1 MRALHSILTDVGN
14 VRERNEDHAGGD
26 PERGLFLLADGMGGH
41 PAGHLA
47 SQVAIQTAMA
57 FLTEKRVP
65 GRARGRGEKLGQA
78 ILAANHQIL
87 QLGVEHQEVQGM
99 GTTLVGMWLGKSKAH
114 FAHVG
119 DSRAYLYR
127 EEEAHILTRDHTVLR
142 ELVDRGELSPDAPE
156 AAQIGHILTQAV
168 GLEEDIA
175 PDIVT
180 LETQKN
186 DVFLL
191 CSDGLSDLL
200 KPPRIAAILN
210 GVDKNNLDD
219 RAQKL
224 VQAALEAGGHDN
236 ITVVLARTA

>member
-1 MRALHSILTDVGN
+1 MRAKHAILTDVGN

-47 SQVAIQTAMA
+47 SQIAIQTAMA

-65 GRARGRGEKLGQA
+65 GRARGRGEKLGQS
-78 ILAANHQIL
+78 ILAANHAIL
-87 QLGVEHQEVQGM
+87 HLGEQHEEVQGM
-99 GTTLVGMWLGKSKAH
+99 GTTLIGMWLGKSKAH

-127 EEEAHILTRDHTVLR
+127 EGEAHILTRDHTVLR
-142 ELVDRGELSPDAPE
+142 ELIDRGELSADAPE

-168 GLEEDIA
+168 GLEEQVA
-175 PDIVT
+175 PDIIT
-180 LETQKN
+180 LETKRN

-200 KPPRIAAILN
+200 APPRIAELLN
-210 GVDKNNLDD
+210 GVDKENLDD

-236 ITVVLARTA
+236 VTVVLARTA

>member
-1 MRALHSILTDVGN
+1 
-14 VRERNEDHAGGD
+14 
-26 PERGLFLLADGMGGH
+26 
-41 PAGHLA
+41 
-47 SQVAIQTAMA
+47 
-57 FLTEKRVP
+57 
-65 GRARGRGEKLGQA
+65 
-78 ILAANHQIL
+78 
-87 QLGVEHQEVQGM
+87 
-99 GTTLVGMWLGKSKAH
+99 
-114 FAHVG
+114 
-119 DSRAYLYR
+119 
-127 EEEAHILTRDHTVLR
+127 
-142 ELVDRGELSPDAPE
+142 
-156 AAQIGHILTQAV
+156 